1 MFLLPFPSL
10 TKQTLKTSKS
20 NITATPHAAQP
31 THTTQPTPNP
41 PPPHHKMATYSRHH
55 PTSRPI
61 PTKTLPITMPHSKSP
76 LSTYPYPVS
85 RVAASPPDS
94 SSYSSSRHSSGQ
106 TYSVPSTTRSA
117 HSSRH
122 SQRSGSSSYA
132 PSAYNDDDR
141 EYARGGAAGVDVTE
155 MLSDRM
161 DRLDVSGRKVGMDR
175 HVVRQAQE
183 YVSHPPF

>member
-1 MFLLPFPSL
+1 
-10 TKQTLKTSKS
+10 
-20 NITATPHAAQP
+20 
-31 THTTQPTPNP
+31 
-41 PPPHHKMATYSRHH
+41 MATYSRHH

-61 PTKTLPITMPHSKSP
+61 PTKTLPITMPTSKAP

-94 SSYSSSRHSSGQ
+94 SSYSSSRHSGPSN
-106 TYSVPSTTRSA
+106 TYSVPSTSRSA
-117 HSSRH
+117 YSSR

-141 EYARGGAAGVDVTE
+141 DHQRGAAGVDVTE

-161 DRLDVSGRKVGMDR
+161 DRLDVSGRKMGMDR
-175 HVVRQAQE
+175 HVARQAQE
-183 YVSHPPF
+183 YVSQNFLPFFIPAFVCVC